1 MVGGVYDIR
10 PTKSAT
16 AILSGAE
23 RPIPYPGAKP
33 MLLVA
38 DPVDGELL
46 MRIFIAILADI
57 KR

>member
-1 MVGGVYDIR
+1 MYDIR

-23 RPIPYPGAKP
+23 RQIPYPGAKT
-33 MLLVA
+33 MLSVGDA
-38 DPVDGELL
+38 GDSEVL
-46 MRIFIAILADI
+46 MRIFIAIAADI